1 MKCDQLWSQH
11 VTKLNRQTDV
21 QYVLLQEEGHLLLLG
36 LSDIMS
42 IIQNQALVAKL
53 YMDSDDKQH

>member
-1 MKCDQLWSQH
+1 M
-11 VTKLNRQTDV
+11 TKLNRQTDV
-21 QYVLLQEEGHLLLLG
+21 QYVLLQAEGHLLLLG